1 MADNARPEYD
11 YRQQIKAGGGQ
22 FLKRGTCVIFN
33 TKTMADE
40 KVNNLEIDSL
50 LGHYRILKKIGAG
63 GMGEVFLAA
72 DTRLDRKVAL
82 KILPAQFAAGADG
95 LNRFIQEAKSASA
108 LNHPN
113 IITVF
118 DIGEFEGK
126 HFIAVEFIDGQT
138 LRERVN
144 TAGRISFD
152 EILSICIQTA
162 EALSAAHAAGIIH
175 RDIKPENIMIRPDG
189 YVKVLDFGLAKLTEK
204 NDAEEAGAE
213 DQTRKLVKTNPGVVM
228 GTATYMS
235 PEQARGTA
243 IDARSDVFSFG
254 VMMYEIFAG
263 RAPFTGETAMD
274 VIQSVIN
281 SEPQPLAAFAPHL
294 PKELIRIIHKTIKKK
309 REQRYQTTRDLLN
322 DLKELRDELQQ
333 ESILERTAVPNKA
346 EKSEANQT
354 SAPRLSTSSGGRL
367 KDSLLLIDFENTTG
381 EAIFDHTLKT
391 ALAFSLGQSPF
402 LDIAPEAKIA
412 QSLRLMKRQ
421 PNERVTR
428 ELAEELC
435 LRLNLKAYLA
445 GSISNLGAIYFLT
458 LEAVNARTGESLG
471 REYEQANNKEE
482 ILAALSRAATGIREK
497 LGESLSSIQ
506 KYDLPLDLTTSSFEA
521 LKFLTFGR
529 EQELSGKH
537 LEAIPFHQKAL
548 EFDSEFAS
556 AYTSLAV
563 IYANTNQWKPAKENA
578 TKSFELKDSVGEQE
592 KLRIS
597 FFYYS
602 LVTGEMDKAISTL
615 ELWRKTYTLSVA
627 PYANLANCY
636 MRLGQFE
643 RAVSV
648 CREGF
653 SSANVAYAALYANLA
668 ESLLPLGRFDEVKE
682 TCRQAF
688 ARNFD
693 GDYFHVLL
701 FQIGFVENDSPLM
714 AEQLKW
720 FGGRNDE
727 YIALGLQAGVAAFT
741 GKWRAAQDFSRRA
754 IDLAARTNA
763 REVAARFAAEQAL
776 RIVFWSSGTGLPKA
790 DDNQLKT
797 VLKTQTNKALN
808 LERGKDVMS
817 LAALALAVAGQAAE
831 ANALADELHNERP
844 ADTLLGELWL
854 PLVRAAVLLQSGKAK
869 EAVEELEI
877 TERYER
883 AAEFYPQ
890 YLRGLAYLQL
900 NKSKNAWREFDKI
913 LNNRGEAPLSS
924 LYPLARLGKAR
935 ATKKKEEYEKFFEL
949 WRDADLDM
957 PALNE
962 AKKEFE
968 ILKV

>member
-1 MADNARPEYD
+1 MKDGKADNL
-11 YRQQIKAGGGQ
+11 AGGH
-22 FLKRGTCVIFN
+22 
-33 TKTMADE
+33 
-40 KVNNLEIDSL
+40 S
-50 LGHYRILKKIGAG
+50 LGHYRILKKIGSG

-95 LNRFIQEAKSASA
+95 LNRFILEAKSASA

-189 YVKVLDFGLAKLTEK
+189 YVKVLDFGLAKLMEQ

-213 DQTRKLVKTNPGVVM
+213 DRTRKLVKTNPGAVM
-228 GTATYMS
+228 GTAAYMS

-243 IDARSDVFSFG
+243 VDARSDVFSFG

-281 SEPQPLAAFAPHL
+281 SEPQPLARFAPHL
-294 PKELIRIIHKTIKKK
+294 PKELIRIVHKTIRKK
-309 REQRYQTTRDLLN
+309 REQRYQTIKDLLN
-322 DLKELRDELQQ
+322 DLKDLRDELQQ

-354 SAPRLSTSSGGRL
+354 SVSKLSTSSGGRL
-367 KDSLLLIDFENTTG
+367 KDSLLLIDFENQTG

-391 ALAFSLGQSPF
+391 ALTFSLGQSPF
-402 LDIAPEAKIA
+402 LDIVPDAKIS

-421 PNERVTR
+421 PNERVSR

-435 LRLNLKAYLA
+435 LRLSLKSYLV
-445 GSISNLGAIYFLT
+445 GSISKLGSNYFLA
-458 LEAVNARTGESLG
+458 LEAVNARSGESIG

-482 ILAALSRAATGIREK
+482 VISALSRAATGIREK

-506 KYDLPLDLTTSSFEA
+506 KYDVPLEMTTSSFEA
-521 LKFLTFGR
+521 LKFFTFGL
-529 EQELSGKH
+529 EQLYSGKM
-537 LEAIPFHQKAL
+537 LEAIPFFQKAL
-548 EFDSEFAS
+548 EFDSEFA
-556 AYTSLAV
+556 AV
-563 IYANTNQWKPAKENA
+563 YAGLSVMYANTNQWKLAKENA
-578 TKSFELKDSVGEQE
+578 AQAFELKDSVGEYE

-597 FFYYS
+597 FFYYN

-615 ELWRKTYTLSVA
+615 EVWRKTYTSTVG
-627 PYANLANCY
+627 PYTNLAECY

-643 RAVSV
+643 RAVAV
-648 CREGF
+648 CREGL
-653 SSANVAYAALYANLA
+653 SSTNAAVAALYANLA
-668 ESLLPLGRFDEVKE
+668 ESLLPFGRFDEVKE
-682 TCRQAF
+682 TCREAF
-688 ARNFD
+688 AKNFD
-693 GDYFHVLL
+693 YYIFHISL
-701 FQIGFVENDSPLM
+701 FQVGFIENDSALM
-714 AEQLKW
+714 NENLKW
-720 FGGRNDE
+720 FNGQNDE
-727 YIALGLQAGVAAFT
+727 YIALDLQAGAGAFT
-741 GKWRAAQDFSRRA
+741 GKWRAAQDYSRRA
-754 IDLAARTNA
+754 IDLANRSNA

-776 RIVFWSSGTGLPKA
+776 RIAFWSSGTGLPKA

-817 LAALALAVAGQAAE
+817 RAALALAVAGQAAE
-831 ANALADELHNERP
+831 ARALADELHNERP
-844 ADTLLGELWL
+844 ADTLLGELWM

-900 NKSKNAWREFDKI
+900 NKAKNAVREFDKI

-924 LYPLARLGKAR
+924 VYPLAQLGKAR

-949 WRDADLDM
+949 WKDADLDM